1 MNIKFAFLN
10 LLLFSGVNAIAQ
22 QVDDVAGKTYYYY
35 DEETKKNV
43 KEIYHHKQVIK
54 IIPDK
59 NNYGSYRDTMLYMKN
74 GPYTRYHVSGELEC
88 SGYFLNEKKDSV
100 WKFYNKK
107 GDLIRTEKWSNGQLV
122 N

>member
-1 MNIKFAFLN
+1 MNTKSV
-10 LLLFSGVNAIAQ
+10 LFSLFLFLGLNSIAQ

-59 NNYGSYRDTMLYMKN
+59 NNYGSYRDTMMYMKN
-74 GPYTRYHVSGELEC
+74 GPYTRYYESGELEC
-88 SGYFLNEKKDSV
+88 SGYFLNEKKDSL

-107 GDLIRTEKWSNGQLV
+107 GDLIRTEKWSNGQIL